1 MVSITNR
8 VMLALVILIVVT
20 VAVYS
25 IQLAQAKRIAQ
36 EKRGAVYIA
45 KPDWYVTNME
55 WQPNTVLYDGGNLY
69 YSDISRP
76 KQNSA

>member
-1 MVSITNR
+1 MVSMAVRIT
-8 VMLALVILIVVT
+8 LALLVLIAVT

-25 IQLAQAKRIAQ
+25 IQLVRARSIAQ
-36 EKRGAVYIA
+36 EGRGKVYVA

-69 YSDISRP
+69 YSGMSQP